1 MCHHSQWEV
10 EPMLNGRIHLK
21 NVSHNL
27 FVRLLKSDPSLSDLI
42 GDEEGE
48 PWQLTRV
55 GDIGYT

>member
-1 MCHHSQWEV
+1 
-10 EPMLNGRIHLK
+10 MLNGKIHLR

-27 FVRLLKSDPSLSDLI
+27 FVRLLKNDPSLSDLI

>member
-1 MCHHSQWEV
+1 L
-10 EPMLNGRIHLK
+10 LNGKIHLK
-21 NVSHNL
+21 NVSLNL
-27 FVRLLKSDPSLSDLI
+27 FLRLLKNDPSLI